1 MWCIIIGLALALVLF
16 LVLFFLP
23 RKEVVNQNY
32 VRNLTSIMNYHAQSH
47 RNLLLETIGQ
57 FKNRDQTYQ
66 DMIKIVR
73 QLRPFLISKY
83 GLTVSNNIVSLL
95 EEKDQLISVFY
106 LNISKSYCSESI
118 CVKSEVVEKKDG
130 NTLDSFITQYA
141 TEIMEDIKKE
151 LDKLNSKITELLK
164 FEKELE
170 EEMTKKYEILLSLYD
185 QEIINQ
191 AKAYIFKDFEN
202 SMNHSRGSYEVSYNL
217 ADQLSKIISS

>member
-1 MWCIIIGLALALVLF
+1 MWCIIISLALIIILI

-23 RKEVVNQNY
+23 KKEVINQNY
-32 VRNLTSIMNYHAQSH
+32 VKNLTSIMNYHAQSH

-57 FKNRDQTYQ
+57 FKNREQTYQ

-95 EEKDQLISVFY
+95 EEKDQIISVFY
-106 LNISKSYCSESI
+106 TNISKSYCSEGI
-118 CVKSEVVEKKDG
+118 CVKGEIDDKSNK
-130 NTLDSFITQYA
+130 TLDSFISQYA
-141 TEIMEDIKKE
+141 MELMDEVKKE
-151 LDKLNSKITELLK
+151 LDRLNSKITNLLK

-170 EEMTKKYEILLSLYD
+170 EEMSKKYEILLSLYD
-185 QEIINQ
+185 QEVINQ

-217 ADQLSKIISS
+217 ADQLSKIISN